1 MTESGHLQQ
10 TTERIGE
17 ADALAY
23 KEALLHFI
31 ETHGDLKEV
40 GRAADV
46 LRKLERGQREL
57 YDWELEI
64 ARHARVEVEAE

>member
-1 MTESGHLQQ
+1 MTEAGRQEE

-31 ETHGDLKEV
+31 QTHDDL
-40 GRAADV
+40 
-46 LRKLERGQREL
+46 
-57 YDWELEI
+57 
-64 ARHARVEVEAE
+64 